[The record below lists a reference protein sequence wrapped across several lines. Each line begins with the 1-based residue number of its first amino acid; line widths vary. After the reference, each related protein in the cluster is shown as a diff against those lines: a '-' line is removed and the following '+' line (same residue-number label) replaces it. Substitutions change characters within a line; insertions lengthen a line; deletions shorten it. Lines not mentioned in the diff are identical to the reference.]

1 MGFFENLFGGRRDRS
16 ASVAKQRL
24 MMVLVDDRYKLTPET
39 LEQMKV
45 EIARCSHAISPLLTP
60 SRSRSRSSA
69 ARSTITSRPIF
80 RSSAASQMWG
90 EWGNGIPHPPARQGR
105 TVGETG
111 FPHPLPAG

>member
-45 EIARCSHAISPLLTP
+45 EIAEVLSRYLPPVDAEQIEVKILRGEATDYLKADIPLKRGQP
-60 SRSRSRSSA
+60 D
-69 ARSTITSRPIF
+69 
-80 RSSAASQMWG
+80 MG
-90 EWGNGIPHPPARQGR
+90 
-105 TVGETG
+105 
-111 FPHPLPAG
+111 

>member
-45 EIARCSHAISPLLTP
+45 EIAEVLSRYLPPVDAEQIEVKILRGEVTDYLKADIPLKRGQP
-60 SRSRSRSSA
+60 D
-69 ARSTITSRPIF
+69 
-80 RSSAASQMWG
+80 
-90 EWGNGIPHPPARQGR
+90 
-105 TVGETG
+105 VG
-111 FPHPLPAG
+111 

>member
-45 EIARCSHAISPLLTP
+45 EIAEVLSRYLPPVDAEQIEVKILRGEVNDYLKADIPLKRGQP
-60 SRSRSRSSA
+60 D
-69 ARSTITSRPIF
+69 
-80 RSSAASQMWG
+80 
-90 EWGNGIPHPPARQGR
+90 
-105 TVGETG
+105 VG
-111 FPHPLPAG
+111 